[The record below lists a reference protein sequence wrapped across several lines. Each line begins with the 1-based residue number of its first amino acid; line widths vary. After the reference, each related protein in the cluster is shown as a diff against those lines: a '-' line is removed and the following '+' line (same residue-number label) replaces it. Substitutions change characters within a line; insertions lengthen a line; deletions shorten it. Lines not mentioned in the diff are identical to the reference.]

1 LSIVNRPSAAR
12 LLLAFDEPPTAFYNQ
27 GDSSGTRNLKVEIME
42 FVLAFAVGLICG
54 GALVFFLRQRETKRL
69 ELSVHEKDEQ
79 ISQLREECTKLTVEL
94 ARLNE
99 QQKTAEEKIAS
110 WTEAREKLSN
120 EFKALSADA
129 LKSNNAQFLE
139 LARTNLEKFQEG
151 AKGDLEKRRQA
162 VDELVK
168 PLKESL
174 KNVDEALRQIGKD
187 HSGVSERIQS
197 LLSSEVQLK
206 SETAKLVTALKKPT
220 VGGRWGEMQLRRVVE
235 IAGMVKHCDFF
246 EQESAQSDTGRTR
259 PDMIIR
265 LPGNR
270 TVVVDSK
277 APLESYLESVEI
289 PDEQL
294 RAEKL
299 SKHASLVRTHIRNL
313 GAKGYWEQFQPAP
326 EFVVMFL
333 PGEMFFSAALEQD
346 PSLIELGV
354 DNRVILATPT
364 TLIALLH
371 AVAYG
376 WQQEQIA
383 RNAQEISNT
392 GKELYDRICTLTEH
406 FSGVGTNLDRAIE
419 AYNRAIGSLEKRV
432 LVTARKFRELGAAS
446 GNEIDTLEPVE
457 KTTRMIQAPEAD
469 ESAADVENGGKPSST
484 E

>member
-1 LSIVNRPSAAR
+1 
-12 LLLAFDEPPTAFYNQ
+12 
-27 GDSSGTRNLKVEIME
+27 ME

-54 GALVFFLRQRETKRL
+54 GALVFLLRHREMKRL
-69 ELSVHEKDEQ
+69 ESGMRQKEEQ
-79 ISQLREECTKLTVEL
+79 ISQLQEEGTKLTVEL

-99 QQKTAEEKIAS
+99 QQKTAEEKIAL
-110 WTEAREKLSN
+110 WDKAKEKLAN

-129 LKSNNAQFLE
+129 LKSNSKQFLE
-139 LARTNLEKFQEG
+139 LAKTNLEKFQEG

-174 KNVDEALRQIGKD
+174 KNVDATLRQVGKD
-187 HSGVSERIQS
+187 HSGVREKIDS
-197 LLSSEVQLK
+197 LLNSEAQLQK
-206 SETAKLVTALKKPT
+206 ETANLVSALKKPT
-220 VGGRWGEMQLRRVVE
+220 VRGRWGEMQLRRVVE

-246 EQESAQSDTGRTR
+246 EQESTESDTGRTR

-277 APLESYLESVEI
+277 TPLVSYLESLETK
-289 PDEQL
+289 DERL

-299 SKHASLVRTHIRNL
+299 NRHAGLVRTHIRNL
-313 GAKGYWEQFQPAP
+313 SAKGYWEQFQSAP

-346 PSLIELGV
+346 PGLIELGV
-354 DNRVILATPT
+354 SNRVILATPT
-364 TLIALLH
+364 TLIALLR

-383 RNAQEISNT
+383 KNAQEISNI
-392 GKELYDRICTLTEH
+392 GRELYGRISTLTEH
-406 FSGVGTNLDRAIE
+406 FSNVGRNIDRAAD
-419 AYNRAIGSLEKRV
+419 AYNKAVGSLESRV
-432 LVTARKFRELGAAS
+432 LVTARKFRELGS
-446 GNEIDTLEPVE
+446 TTGNEIDTLQPID
-457 KTTRMIQAPEAD
+457 KTTRAIQAMEPK
-469 ESAADVENGGKPSST
+469 ENPGDTNNERVDTKA
-484 E
+484 

>member
-1 LSIVNRPSAAR
+1 LSIVHLQQQLP
-12 LLLAFDEPPTAFYNQ
+12 LVFDEWPPALYNQ
-27 GDSSGTRNLKVEIME
+27 SDSSGTRYLEVEIME
-42 FVLAFAVGLICG
+42 FVLAFVVGLICG
-54 GALVFFLRQRETKRL
+54 GALVFFLRQSESKRL
-69 ELSVHEKDEQ
+69 ELSLRQKDEQ

-110 WTEAREKLSN
+110 WTEARERLSN

-174 KNVDEALRQIGKD
+174 KSVDEALRQIGKD

-197 LLSSEVQLK
+197 LLSSEAQLK

-220 VGGRWGEMQLRRVVE
+220 VRGRWGEMQLRRVVE

-265 LPGNR
+265 LPGNK

-277 APLESYLESVEI
+277 TPLESYLESLET

-299 SKHASLVRTHIRNL
+299 SKHAGLVRTHIRNL

-383 RNAQEISNT
+383 KNAQEISNT

-406 FSGVGTNLDRAIE
+406 FSAVGTNLDRAIE

-469 ESAADVENGGKPSST
+469 ENAADVENGGKPSSP

>member
-1 LSIVNRPSAAR
+1 
-12 LLLAFDEPPTAFYNQ
+12 
-27 GDSSGTRNLKVEIME
+27 ME

-54 GALVFFLRQRETKRL
+54 GALVFLLRHREMKRL
-69 ELSVHEKDEQ
+69 ESGMRQKEEQ
-79 ISQLREECTKLTVEL
+79 ISQLQEEGTKLTVEL

-99 QQKTAEEKIAS
+99 QQKTAEEKIAL
-110 WTEAREKLSN
+110 WDKAKEKLAN

-129 LKSNNAQFLE
+129 LKSNSKQFLE
-139 LARTNLEKFQEG
+139 LAKTNLEKFQEG

-174 KNVDEALRQIGKD
+174 KNVDATLRQVGKD
-187 HSGVSERIQS
+187 HSGVREKIDS
-197 LLSSEVQLK
+197 LLNSEAQLQK
-206 SETAKLVTALKKPT
+206 ETANLVSALKKPT
-220 VGGRWGEMQLRRVVE
+220 VRGRWGEMQLRRVVE

-246 EQESAQSDTGRTR
+246 EQESTESDTGRTR

-277 APLESYLESVEI
+277 TPLVSYLESLETK
-289 PDEQL
+289 DERL

-299 SKHASLVRTHIRNL
+299 NRHAGLVRTHIRNL
-313 GAKGYWEQFQPAP
+313 SAKGYWEQFQSAP

-346 PSLIELGV
+346 PGLIELGV
-354 DNRVILATPT
+354 SNRVILATPT
-364 TLIALLH
+364 TLIALLR

-383 RNAQEISNT
+383 KNAQEISNI
-392 GKELYDRICTLTEH
+392 GRELYGRISTLTEH
-406 FSGVGTNLDRAIE
+406 FSNVGRNIDRAAD
-419 AYNRAIGSLEKRV
+419 AYNKAVGSLESRV
-432 LVTARKFRELGAAS
+432 LVTARKFRELGS
-446 GNEIDTLEPVE
+446 TTGNEIDTLQPID
-457 KTTRMIQAPEAD
+457 KTTRAIQAMEPK
-469 ESAADVENGGKPSST
+469 ENPGDTNNERVDSKA
-484 E
+484 